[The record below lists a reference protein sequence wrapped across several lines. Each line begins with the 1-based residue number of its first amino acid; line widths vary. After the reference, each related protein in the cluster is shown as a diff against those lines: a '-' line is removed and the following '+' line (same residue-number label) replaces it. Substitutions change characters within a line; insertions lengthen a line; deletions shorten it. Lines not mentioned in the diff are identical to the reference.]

1 MYKMQGVG
9 SNNELFLP
17 RRGKGLF
24 SIVTKMVRREL
35 MHFEFPSLSP
45 QMRGFHRP

>member
-17 RRGKGLF
+17 VRGKGLF
-24 SIVTKMVRREL
+24 FYSYQNDKERVNAL
-35 MHFEFPSLSP
+35 
-45 QMRGFHRP
+45 

>member
-9 SNNELFLP
+9 SNHELFLP

-24 SIVTKMVRREL
+24 FYSYQNGKERVNAL
-35 MHFEFPSLSP
+35 
-45 QMRGFHRP
+45 